1 MGYTGGR
8 APTEIENEIRS
19 TDGRDQWSKTH
30 PGAEMEKMTLLGI
43 QPQPKLLR
51 VANFTT
57 SAWPGMHWASLGI
70 TGHHWA
76 YGAQNRPDP
85 ECQRV
90 VTLALMEAAAKGSS
104 KVKGSLPEMLLG
116 PARISSSYSRTV
128 PSHILSDTIY
138 LSIYP
143 SIYLSIYLSIYNY
156 LWSIYLFIYFE
167 FHLQPGIL
175 VKSNN

>member
-1 MGYTGGR
+1 MKQN
-8 APTEIENEIRS
+8 APRCQ
-19 TDGRDQWSKTH
+19 DGEDDPPRH
-30 PGAEMEKMTLLGI
+30 
-43 QPQPKLLR
+43 
-51 VANFTT
+51 
-57 SAWPGMHWASLGI
+57 SAAAQALASGKFHNICMAWDALGI

-116 PARISSSYSRTV
+116 PARISSSQGRTV

-138 LSIYP
+138 LSIHL
-143 SIYLSIYLSIYNY
+143 SIYLSIYL
-156 LWSIYLFIYFE
+156 
-167 FHLQPGIL
+167 
-175 VKSNN
+175 